1 MQGEGASALVR
12 PRALT
17 YAGDMETGDTPKPLR
32 LIVAGGR
39 DFTDY
44 AVLCRVLQDWLARYA
59 DGPVTIISGH
69 ARGADTLGER
79 FARERGHGLEIYPA
93 DWESFGKRAGFIRN
107 SRMVA
112 IADAAV
118 AFWDGASH
126 GTLDTIRKMRADNKP
141 ISVFDYGGR
150 EMPPD
155 TLLD

>member
-1 MQGEGASALVR
+1 
-12 PRALT
+12 
-17 YAGDMETGDTPKPLR
+17 METGDTPKPLR

-44 AVLCRVLQDWLARYA
+44 AVLCRVLQDWLARHA
-59 DGPVTIISGH
+59 VGPVIIISGH

-79 FARERGHGLEIYPA
+79 FAREQGHGLEIYPA

-155 TLLD
+155 TLPD